1 MQLQDLKEI
10 ASSKNTVAPEK
21 YCYLEPEYECLLPFL
36 PGNGARK
43 VLDVYVPPPFL

>member
-10 ASSKNTVAPEK
+10 ASNTHTMAPEK
-21 YCYLEPEYECLLPFL
+21 YFYLGPEYECLLPFL